1 MSTTE
6 SVLDHHLDAFG
17 SQDLEAVMEDYDD
30 DSMVVTPDET
40 FRGLDE
46 IEELFAALFAEFST
60 EDASITMRERTV
72 EGDFAYIIWEGDTP
86 ENAYEF
92 ATDTFHVPEDTITFQ
107 TFAGKIE
114 PKNS

>member
-1 MSTTE
+1 MRTTA

-17 SQDLEAVMEDYDD
+17 SQDLDAVLADYDD
-30 DSMVVTPDET
+30 DSVIVTPDGT

-46 IEELFAALFAEFST
+46 IEELFAGLFAEFST
-60 EDASITMRERTV
+60 EGASITMRERTV

-86 ENAYEF
+86 ENDYEF
-92 ATDTFHVPEDTITFQ
+92 ATDTFHVPDDTITFQ

-114 PKNS
+114 PKDG